1 MPLEFP
7 DAMPQAFA
15 DAWMARDARALAWL
29 FAPDADFVNVVG
41 IWWHGRDRIEAAH
54 HHGLTRYF
62 AHSRLTPGRVE
73 QRQLG
78 PDAAVVRC
86 RYRLSGQTTE
96 AGDTAAPRSTM
107 MIFVMQRSPEG
118 WHCVAA
124 QNTDIHPGAETH
136 EAAPEG
142 LRQRPVRKGAPP
154 TGENLAD
161 KNNRN

>member
-1 MPLEFP
+1 MPLDRP

-15 DAWMARDARALAWL
+15 DAWMARDARALATL

-54 HHGLTRYF
+54 RHGLTRYF
-62 AHSRLTPGRVE
+62 ARSRLVPGRVTL
-73 QRQLG
+73 RRIG

-86 RYRLSGQTTE
+86 RYRLSGQDAE
-96 AGDTAAPRSTM
+96 AGGTAAPRSTM
-107 MIFVMQRSPEG
+107 MLFVMQHTPEG

-136 EAAPEG
+136 EAGPDG
-142 LRQRPVRKGAPP
+142 LHHRPVRAQGHAAGSGKV
-154 TGENLAD
+154 
-161 KNNRN
+161 